1 LERRRAKTEQQP
13 HREFEAVNKRVLAL
27 PESVATGDD
36 DAMPTQLR
44 HCNRVMDDPSAP
56 ECLRFFLRA
65 ARGPH
70 LGALPPL
77 FATLKRDFSG
87 RLLAPV
93 PLKKGQRVRITDAG
107 RFGDIGV
114 TTDLDEPMKYL
125 ARASVDELESF
136 SETR

>member
-1 LERRRAKTEQQP
+1 M
-13 HREFEAVNKRVLAL
+13 
-27 PESVATGDD
+27 PESSAASDD
-36 DAMPTQLR
+36 GVMTRQLR
-44 HCNRVMDDPSAP
+44 HCDRVMEDPSAP

-93 PLKKGQRVRITDAG
+93 ALKKGERVRVTDAG
-107 RFGDIGV
+107 RFGDVGV
-114 TTDLDEPMKYL
+114 TINLDEGVIYM
-125 ARASVDELESF
+125 ARASVDELEQF
-136 SETR
+136 SEAR